1 MTQPL
6 VVHLP
11 SEQDRQLA
19 RAALARLAGDAHS
32 DVRLEDL
39 PSSVGD
45 LVQRLLSEIAQ
56 GHAVQLLPVEA
67 ELRTQEAAEL
77 LGISRPHLVKLLDEG
92 QLPSWKVGT
101 HRRIRLD
108 DVLTYR
114 EQRMAARLQALQEL
128 ADLDQALG
136 LL

>member
-1 MTQPL
+1 M
-6 VVHLP
+6 
-11 SEQDRQLA
+11 
-19 RAALARLAGDAHS
+19 
-32 DVRLEDL
+32 
-39 PSSVGD
+39 
-45 LVQRLLSEIAQ
+45 QRLLSEIAQ